1 MKKLSIYAKELG
13 ITYRTAWS
21 RYKEGLLSTYVDET
35 NHIYVLDNLE
45 FSKSETSKEIVIYAR
60 VSSNKQK
67 DDLERQA
74 ERLQNYA
81 VSNGYIVR
89 KVIKEIGSG
98 LNDNRQ
104 KLIKLLQED
113 DWNILLIENK
123 DRLTRFGF
131 NYIETL
137 LKALNKQ
144 IVVVNVLDN
153 NKEDLMQDMISILY
167 SFSARMYG
175 KRRAKLKTNI
185 IISEL
190 QKDEEK
196 TD

>member
-21 RYKEGLLSTYVDET
+21 RYKEGLLNTYVDET

-45 FSKSETSKEIVIYAR
+45 VSKSENSKEIVIYAR

-81 VSNGYIVR
+81 VSNGYIVK

-104 KLIKLLQED
+104 KLIKLLQEN